1 MIIYVARHGEAEG
14 NREGRFLGHVN
25 PPLTETGRQQ
35 ARRAGDAL
43 KRLGIERI
51 LASDLLRA
59 HTTALIIGE
68 ELGLPVHTTPLLREV
83 NHGVIDGWMAADI
96 AASEHGRARE
106 ADRYNYRPPEGESYK
121 DIESRIL
128 STLSPPPEC
137 PTLLVT
143 HLGPM
148 RVLLHRLCGY
158 AEAEAAGAKIGHDA
172 ILALT
177 AVSESWSGKF
187 LRGAAP

>member
-1 MIIYVARHGEAEG
+1 MITYVVRHGEAEG
-14 NREGRFLGHVN
+14 NREGRFLGQVN
-25 PPLTETGRQQ
+25 PPLTETGREQ
-35 ARRAGDAL
+35 ARRQGQRL
-43 KRLGIERI
+43 KGLGIERI
-51 LASDLLRA
+51 VASDLMRA
-59 HTTALIIGE
+59 HTTAAIIGE
-68 ELGLPVHTTPLLREV
+68 ELGLPVRITPQLREV

-96 AASEHGRARE
+96 NASDYGRARE

-128 STLSPPPEC
+128 SALVPPPPC

-148 RVLLHRLCGY
+148 RVLLHRLCGH

-177 AVSESWSGKF
+177 AIGESWSGKF
-187 LRGAAP
+187 LGGAAP